1 MKNLNIS
8 LDPTD
13 PHQCYDKITNE
24 LLKVVNKQTPI
35 KKKTAWGNGAPF
47 MNRVQ
52 KSYT

>member
-35 KKKTAWGNGAPF
+35 KKKTAWGNDAPF

-52 KSYT
+52 KSSI